1 MRTRVFSPTYPTW
14 ALVRGTSRP
23 AGETVSLHCTS
34 SLRVHRNTPFLTRM
48 ETPVPVCRVQC
59 LTSGSN
65 YHRLM
70 AASHRLTIT
79 ANMDLVTA
87 AYCVVCDN
95 SDNIATYHC
104 PESRRGVCGFPG
116 LPAHSVVFPGDQS
129 QFSPGDVVQVASS
142 SLHSSSL
149 SSLSSVRVRGG
160 GLGDAGPR
168 HQGVPRLRPVVR
180 QPRPLP

>member
-1 MRTRVFSPTYPTW
+1 
-14 ALVRGTSRP
+14 
-23 AGETVSLHCTS
+23 
-34 SLRVHRNTPFLTRM
+34 
-48 ETPVPVCRVQC
+48 
-59 LTSGSN
+59 
-65 YHRLM
+65 M

-95 SDNIATYHC
+95 TDNIATYHC

-142 SLHSSSL
+142 SLHS
-149 SSLSSVRVRGG
+149 
-160 GLGDAGPR
+160 
-168 HQGVPRLRPVVR
+168 
-180 QPRPLP
+180 

>member
-1 MRTRVFSPTYPTW
+1 MYREH
-14 ALVRGTSRP
+14 LI
-23 AGETVSLHCTS
+23 VSLHHMS
-34 SLRVHRNTPFLTRM
+34 SLRVDRNTPFLTRM
-48 ETPVPVCRVQC
+48 ETSVPVCRVQC

-87 AYCVVCDN
+87 AYCVLCAIILTTLQH
-95 SDNIATYHC
+95 SHC

-142 SLHSSSL
+142 SLHSSSSL
-149 SSLSSVRVRGG
+149 SSSLSSVRVRGG
-160 GLGDAGPR
+160 SLGDAGPR